1 MTAEELKAIR
11 ERLEKVDPWP
21 WNWIAPGPGS
31 RYGSITNAVRGIEAR
46 FEGNGPFIAHAPAD
60 VSALLS
66 DLDCCRRELD
76 ARRATSER
84 AIALLPPGMTL
95 RETVADLDR
104 SRTEIAALRRGIAV
118 VLDRAAKGEPVVAAL
133 AALVR

>member
-1 MTAEELKAIR
+1 MTDEELKAIR

-66 DLDCCRRELD
+66 DLD
-76 ARRATSER
+76 
-84 AIALLPPGMTL
+84 
-95 RETVADLDR
+95 R
-104 SRTEIAALRRGIAV
+104 SRTEIAALRRGIAAV
-118 VLDRAAKGEPVVAAL
+118 RDDIVKADDPGSDVWIAAL
-133 AALVR
+133 SALLR